1 MVQDAIKKVFL
12 NNSLAN
18 YLISLAIFLFGII
31 FFKILSRFLY
41 IRFQKFTQKTKNLFD
56 DFLIR
61 VLYKNFMP
69 LVYFGILYF
78 SLVRLNLSVKVYKGL
93 KILGLILFV
102 TYGINFIT
110 SLVNFL
116 LERYFSKTEEEAL
129 KAKSFNGVIVVLRF
143 ILWSISIIFLLD
155 NFGFKIGSVL
165 AGLGIG
171 GVAIALAAQSLLGD
185 LFSYFAILFDK
196 PFNIGDFIIIDNFQ
210 GTIEHVGI
218 KTTRIRSL
226 SGEQV
231 ILSNSDLTGSRLKNY
246 KRMDKRRVLFRIGV
260 TYDTSASQLEKI
272 PGIIR
277 DIINSVEKTKFDR
290 AHFYEY
296 GDFSLNFEIVY
307 YVLENDYNIY
317 MDIQQKINLA
327 LFKKFAEE
335 KIEFAF
341 PTQTLY
347 MQNNS

>member
-1 MVQDAIKKVFL
+1 MIQDVIKKVFL
-12 NNSLAN
+12 NNSLTD
-18 YLISLAIFLFGII
+18 YLISFAIFVFGIL
-31 FFKILSRFLY
+31 FFKMISHFIY
-41 IRFQKFTQKTKNLFD
+41 IKTQKLAQKTKNSFD
-56 DFLIR
+56 DFLIK
-61 VLYKNFMP
+61 VLYKNLMP
-69 LVYFGILYF
+69 LVYFGVLFLALI
-78 SLVRLNLSVKVYKGL
+78 RLNLSVKVYKGL
-93 KILGLILFV
+93 KIFGLILFV
-102 TYGINFIT
+102 TYGINFIS

-116 LERYFSKTEEEAL
+116 LEQYFSKKEETAL

-143 ILWSISIIFLLD
+143 VLWSLSIVFLLD
-155 NFGFKIGSVL
+155 NFGFKISSVL

-171 GVAIALAAQSLLGD
+171 GVAIALAAQSILGD
-185 LFSYFAILFDK
+185 LFSYFSILFDK
-196 PFNIGDFIIIDNFQ
+196 PFDIGDFIIIGNFK

-231 ILSNSDLTGSRLKNY
+231 ILSNSDLTSSRLQNY
-246 KRMDKRRVLFRIGV
+246 KRMDTRRVLFKIGV
-260 TYDTSASQLEKI
+260 TYDTSLTQLEKI
-272 PGIIR
+272 PNIIR

-307 YVLENDYNIY
+307 YVLDNDYNVY

-341 PTQTLY
+341 PTQTVY
-347 MQNNS
+347 VEK